1 MIRFSLYK
9 IVQIITPFHL
19 RRPRI
24 IAWLKVY
31 VSWLELILHELDAL
45 WQSSRIEARMTPQI
59 LFLEHLLNTRY
70 GRNPWDILIDDG
82 YALGP
87 WLFSIDET
95 ASPQFYTNQADSYV
109 WSDQDST
116 VVDFVVEVPGVLEDE
131 VPVIGATV
139 QKYKLPGKHFVVQI
153 IN

>member
-1 MIRFSLYK
+1 MIKFTLYK
-9 IVQIITPFHL
+9 IVQIVTPFHL

-59 LFLEHLLNTRY
+59 LFLEHLLNNRY

-87 WLFSIDET
+87 WIYLEGET
-95 ASPQFYTNQADSYV
+95 ATPQFYTDLSDSYL
-109 WSDQDST
+109 WSDSDGT
-116 VVDFVVEVPGVLEDE
+116 EVDFVVEVPGVLEE
-131 VPVIGATV
+131 EIAVIGATV
-139 QKYKLPGKHFVVQI
+139 QKYKLPGKYFVIQI
-153 IN
+153 ID